1 MRLQKLEIKGFKSFA
16 NDTVVHFHE
25 NVTGVVG
32 PNGSGKSNI
41 VDAFRWVLGEQK
53 SKDLRLDKM
62 SSVIFNGTSKKK
74 EGALA
79 QVSLTFENNKNI
91 LPTEYQN
98 ITISRMLYRSG
109 ESEYRIND
117 VVCRLKDVT
126 TLLLDTGMGSD
137 SYAIIALNMVDDLL
151 SDKENSRQKMLF
163 QAAGITK
170 YKLRKEET
178 IRKLKS
184 TEEDLERV
192 KDLLFEIEGN
202 LKSLEKQ
209 AKRAEKYFEV
219 KNAYKDLSIKLAI
232 HKVSKTKD
240 LFKQLSQQIEKEED
254 SYRNSEVSTRTLE
267 AKLEQTKKSNLD
279 KEKFLSDKQRETNE
293 LLSKIR
299 SLENEKGILKERINF
314 ISINS
319 NNLSESLAGLNF
331 RLEKLNEEIKGINTQ
346 IVEAIKDESEK
357 KNLLELA
364 ADYLNKIRVDHSQI
378 KSSLDKSLYA
388 IQELDKAIFELEK
401 RAAIFENQKES
412 LLSDIK
418 RNQTAIEDRAKEMN
432 SSIDRLD
439 VVKKSAAN
447 KSNLIN
453 ELIINQD
460 LIRVKEEKTQ
470 FELDTKSKNLS
481 DLNRILDAKRNEYKL
496 TVSIIENLEG
506 FPESIKFLSTNKEWA
521 KNVPLLSD
529 TIYCK
534 EEYRIVLENFL
545 EPYLNYYVVDN
556 LSEALK
562 AVEMLRIAQ
571 KGKANFILLDNIPK
585 VKKAIPPSDEF
596 VPAIDC
602 VEMDPKFQKLFSFL
616 LEKVFIV
623 TEEKSYNDLNDQ
635 DITLLSSNGAF
646 IRKKHIL
653 SGGSVGLFEGK
664 KIGRK
669 KNLELLEKEIAK
681 KEKEE
686 QTLIVQIQS
695 LREQLQQI
703 KKENLQVRINS
714 EKDELNKI
722 NQDKI
727 TLESKLENFNNYKKD
742 TEDKI
747 ESALKNF
754 DKLTNEATTNAE
766 LLKLKLE
773 ERDGSKALFSKQ
785 DDSFKLAANQMSE
798 ASGKYNE
805 QNIEYIKQQNK
816 LTTLQRELSYREA
829 QNQELNKQKSQ
840 KLQQQDTELKEAASA
855 DEQLQKIDKNL
866 LALYDEKSKR
876 ELSLTEAETIYFKTR
891 GVLNELEEQ
900 LRVVNKSRQDS
911 QLLINNL
918 KDKFNDVKFQ
928 LSSVGERLQFE
939 FKIGINEIINK
950 EPDLNEDIIS
960 LESEVGK
967 LRSRIENFGEVNPLA
982 VEAYTEISE
991 RYHLIKKQEEDIFGA
1006 KHSLM
1011 QTIQEIEN
1019 TATKQYLDSF
1029 EKIRSNFIIVFRSLF
1044 TADDTCDLVLVN
1056 PENPLE
1062 SEINIIAKPKGKR
1075 PQTINQLSGGEK
1087 TLTAIALLFSLYLLK
1102 PAPFCIFDEVDA
1114 PLDDTNIEKFNKII
1128 KKFSA
1133 DSQFIIVT
1141 HNKATM
1147 AAVDVIYGVFMP
1159 EQGVSAVSA
1168 VDFRSLDN
1176 NMVLETV

>member
-16 NDTVVHFHE
+16 NETAIHFHE

-79 QVSLTFENNKNI
+79 QVSLTFENNKNL

-98 ITISRMLYRSG
+98 ITISRMLYRNG
-109 ESEYRIND
+109 DSEYRIND

-151 SDKENSRQKMLF
+151 ADKDNSRQKMLF

-178 IRKLKS
+178 LRKLKA

-209 AKRAEKYFEV
+209 AKRAEKYFEI
-219 KNAYKDLSIKLAI
+219 KNAYKDQSLKLAI
-232 HKVSKTKD
+232 HRVSKTKEQ
-240 LFKQLSQQIEKEED
+240 FKLLSQQIEKEED
-254 SYRNSEVSTRTLE
+254 NYRQAEVATRTLE

-299 SLENEKGILKERINF
+299 SLENEKNILKERINF
-314 ISINS
+314 ISINA
-319 NNLSESLAGLNF
+319 NNLSETLAGIEFRLAKLAEEKLGFSNQISLAS
-331 RLEKLNEEIKGINTQ
+331 KEEI
-346 IVEAIKDESEK
+346 EK
-357 KNLLELA
+357 KNLLQEALA
-364 ADYLNKIRVDHSQI
+364 NLEKIRVDHSQM
-378 KSSLDKSLYA
+378 KSELDKSLQI
-388 IQELDKAIFELEK
+388 IQELDKSIFELEK
-401 RAAIFENQKES
+401 KSAIFENQKES
-412 LLSDIK
+412 LQTDIK
-418 RNQTAIEDRAKEMN
+418 RNQTAIAERENEMK
-432 SSIDRLD
+432 SSIDRLE
-439 VVKKSAAN
+439 VVKKSAIN
-447 KSNLIN
+447 KSQLIN
-453 ELIINQD
+453 ELIKNQE
-460 LIRVKEEKTQ
+460 LIKSTEEKLQ
-470 FELDTKSKNLS
+470 IDLDTNSKNLS
-481 DLNRILDAKRNEYKL
+481 NLNRILDAKRNEYKL
-496 TVSIIENLEG
+496 TLSIIENLEG
-506 FPESIKFLSTNKEWA
+506 FPESIKFLASNKEWA

-556 LSEALK
+556 VSEAMK

-585 VKKAIPPSDEF
+585 SKKAVPPTDEYIS
-596 VPAIDC
+596 AIEC
-602 VEMDPKFQKLFSFL
+602 VETDAKYQKLFSFL
-616 LEKVFIV
+616 LDKVFIV
-623 TEEKSYNDLNDQ
+623 NEEKSFNDLNDL

-646 IRKKHIL
+646 IRKKHSL

-669 KNLELLEKEIAK
+669 KNLEILEKEITK

-686 QTLIVQIQS
+686 QSLILKIQS
-695 LREQLQQI
+695 LREQLEKL
-703 KKENLQVRINS
+703 KKDDLQARISS

-722 NQDKI
+722 NQEKI
-727 TLESKLENFNNYKKD
+727 ALESKLENFNHYKKE
-742 TEDKI
+742 TTDKI
-747 ESALKNF
+747 IAASKNLEKTQTDYLSNLTILQTKIEERTALKHH
-754 DKLTNEATTNAE
+754 
-766 LLKLKLE
+766 
-773 ERDGSKALFSKQ
+773 FSQK
-785 DDSFKLAANQMSE
+785 DTSFKQAANQMSE
-798 ASGKYNE
+798 ASSKYNE

-816 LTTLQRELSYREA
+816 LNTLTRELSYRET
-829 QNQELNKQKSQ
+829 QILELSLQKSQ
-840 KLQQQDTELKEAASA
+840 KIEQQNTEIKEVDMAKN
-855 DEQLQKIDKNL
+855 QLEFIDKNL
-866 LALYDEKSKR
+866 LGLYEEKAKR
-876 ELSLTEAETIYFKTR
+876 ESSLTEAEAVYFKTR

-900 LRVVNKSRQDS
+900 IRASNKSRQDL

-928 LSSVGERLQFE
+928 LSAVGERLQIE

-950 EPDLNEDIIS
+950 EPDLNEDIVL
-960 LESEVGK
+960 LESDVEK
-967 LRSRIENFGEVNPLA
+967 LRTRIENFGEVNPLA
-982 VEAYTEISE
+982 VEAYNEISE
-991 RYHLIKKQEEDIFGA
+991 RYHTIKKQEEDIIFA
-1006 KHSLM
+1006 KQALM
-1011 QTIQEIEN
+1011 ETITEIEN
-1019 TATKQYLDSF
+1019 TATRQYLDSF
-1029 EKIRSNFIIVFRSLF
+1029 EKIRTNFIEVFRSLF
-1044 TADDTCDLVLVN
+1044 TADDTCDLILVN
-1056 PENPLE
+1056 PNNPLE
-1062 SEINIIAKPKGKR
+1062 SEINIVAKPKGKR

-1133 DSQFIIVT
+1133 ESQFIIVT

-1159 EQGVSAVSA
+1159 EQGISAVSA
-1168 VDFRSLDN
+1168 VDFRNLDHS
-1176 NMVLETV
+1176 MVLESV

>member
-16 NDTVVHFHE
+16 NETVIHFHE

-98 ITISRMLYRSG
+98 ITISRLLYRSG
-109 ESEYRIND
+109 ESEYKIND

-151 SDKENSRQKMLF
+151 SDKDNSRQKMLF

-209 AKRAEKYFEV
+209 AKRAEKYFEI
-219 KNAYKDLSIKLAI
+219 KNLYKDLSIKLAI

-254 SYRNSEVSTRTLE
+254 NYRAGEVSIKTVE
-267 AKLEQTKKSNLD
+267 AKLEQTKKANLD
-279 KEKFLSDKQRETNE
+279 KEKFLSDKQREANE

-299 SLENEKGILKERINF
+299 SLENEKSILKERINF

-319 NNLSESLAGLNF
+319 NNISESLAGLEF
-331 RLEKLNEEIKGINTQ
+331 RIEKISEEISGFNAQ
-346 IVEAIKDESEK
+346 ITVAVEEESEK
-357 KNLLELA
+357 KGLLDQAFAFLE
-364 ADYLNKIRVDHSQI
+364 KIRVDHSKM
-378 KSSLDKSLYA
+378 KSTLEQSLQS
-388 IQELDKAIFELEK
+388 IQELDKEIFELEK
-401 RAAIFENQKES
+401 RSAIFENQKES
-412 LLSDIK
+412 LLTDIK
-418 RNQTAIEDRAKEMN
+418 RNEQAIIERTKEMS
-432 SSIDRLD
+432 SSIEKLES
-439 VVKKSAAN
+439 VSKSALN
-447 KSNLIN
+447 KASLIQELIN
-453 ELIINQD
+453 NQD
-460 LIRVKEEKTQ
+460 LIRQKEEKLQ
-470 FELDTKSKNLS
+470 LDLDTKNKNLS

-496 TVSIIENLEG
+496 TLSIIENLEG
-506 FPESIKFLSTNKEWA
+506 FPESIKFLASNKEWA

-545 EPYLNYYVVDN
+545 EPYLNFYVVDN
-556 LSEALK
+556 LSEAMK

-585 VKKAIPPSDEF
+585 VKKAVPPSDEF
-596 VPAIDC
+596 ISAIDC
-602 VEMDPKFQKLFSFL
+602 VETDLKYQKLFTFL
-616 LEKVFIV
+616 LDKVFIV
-623 TEEKSYNDLNDQ
+623 KEEKSYNDLNDL

-646 IRKKHIL
+646 IRKKHML

-669 KNLELLEKEIAK
+669 KNLELLEKEITR

-686 QTLIVQIQS
+686 QSLIAQIQH
-695 LREQLQQI
+695 LREQLEQV
-703 KKENLQVRINS
+703 KKENLQARINT

-722 NQDKI
+722 NQEKI
-727 TLESKLENFNNYKKD
+727 TLESKLENFNNYKVE
-742 TEDKI
+742 TELKI
-747 ESALKNF
+747 ESANKSLEKMNLEASANSVLLH
-754 DKLTNEATTNAE
+754 DKLSHREKTKT
-766 LLKLKLE
+766 
-773 ERDGSKALFSKQ
+773 LFSKQ
-785 DDSFKLAANQMSE
+785 DDTFKQAAVQMSE

-816 LTTLQRELSYREA
+816 LTTLRRELGYREA
-829 QNQELNKQKSQ
+829 QLNELISQ
-840 KLQQQDTELKEAASA
+840 KTQKLKQQDTEIKEADISNS
-855 DEQLQKIDKNL
+855 QLLRIDKDL
-866 LALYDEKSKR
+866 IALYDEKSKR
-876 ELSLTEAETIYFKTR
+876 ELSLTEAESVYFKTR

-900 LRVVNKSRQDS
+900 LRTVNKSRQDS

-918 KDKFNDVKFQ
+918 KDKFNDVKFE
-928 LSSVGERLQFE
+928 LSAVGERLQFE

-950 EPDLNEDIIS
+950 DPEPGVDIVQV
-960 LESEVGK
+960 EVEVDK

-982 VEAYTEISE
+982 VEAYNEISE
-991 RYHLIKKQEEDIFGA
+991 RYHTIKKQEEDIYSA

-1011 QTIQEIEN
+1011 QTIQEIEH
-1019 TATKQYLDSF
+1019 TATRQYIESF
-1029 EKIRSNFIIVFRSLF
+1029 EKIRENFVIVFRSLF
-1044 TADDTCDLVLVN
+1044 TSDDTCDLVLVN
-1056 PENPLE
+1056 PDNPLE

-1128 KKFSA
+1128 KKFSD

-1159 EQGVSAVSA
+1159 EQGISAVSS
-1168 VDFRSLDN
+1168 VDFRSLDHS
-1176 NMVLETV
+1176 MVLESV